1 MELDEKVLKNG
12 EYAVFELRA
21 LYQRY
26 GYTQYKMSKFE
37 EYDLYMQN
45 KDFLVGDGVITF
57 NDTDGKLLALKPDV
71 TLSII
76 KKSKDE
82 AHVTQKV
89 YYNENVYRISKN
101 THTFKEI
108 MQTGL
113 ECIGD
118 IDLYAM
124 TEVVLLAVRSLAA
137 VSENYILDL
146 SHLGVVSA
154 LVNALPASEEQKKKI
169 IACIGEKNPHG
180 IKEICAACGAEEFL
194 AEKLIT
200 LTYAYGTP
208 KDVYRELRALD
219 AGKEAE
225 DAIAELETITDAL
238 DSIGFG
244 DRVRVDFSVVN
255 DMNYYSGVVFRGFVD
270 GIPEGILSGGCYDK
284 LMQKMGRKSGAVGF
298 AVYLDML
305 DRLDR
310 REKKYDADMVL
321 LYEEN
326 VDTGDLVRAIDLLT
340 GSGKSVIA
348 EKAIPVGI
356 RYRQLLSFRNGGL
369 EILETN
375 D

>member
-12 EYAVFELRA
+12 EHAVFELRA

-37 EYDLYMQN
+37 EYDLYVEN

-76 KKSKDE
+76 KKTKDE
-82 AHVTQKV
+82 ARVTQKV

-118 IDLYAM
+118 IDLYGM
-124 TEVVLLAVRSLAA
+124 TEVVLLAVKSLAA
-137 VSENYILDL
+137 ISENYILDL

-154 LVNALPASEEQKKKI
+154 LVDMLPATVEQKRRVI
-169 IACIGEKNPHG
+169 TCIGEKNPNG
-180 IKEICAACGAEEFL
+180 IREICTECGAEHFL

-200 LTYAYGTP
+200 LTYAYGEP
-208 KDVYRELRALD
+208 KKVYRELRSLD
-219 AGKEAE
+219 LGVEAE
-225 DAIAELETITDAL
+225 KAISELETITDAL
-238 DSIGFG
+238 DSIGLC
-244 DRVRVDFSVVN
+244 DRVRIDFSVVN
-255 DMNYYSGVVFRGFVD
+255 DMNYYSGVVLRGFVD
-270 GIPEGILSGGCYDK
+270 GIPEGILSGGRYDK
-284 LMQKMGRKSGAVGF
+284 LMEKMGRRVGAIGF
-298 AVYLDML
+298 AVYLDLL

-310 REKKYDADMVL
+310 KEKQYDADMVL
-321 LYEEN
+321 LYDEDADAGE
-326 VDTGDLVRAIDLLT
+326 LMRAVDLLT
-340 GSGKSVIA
+340 GSGKRVIA
-348 EKAIPVGI
+348 EKAIPTGI

>member
-37 EYDLYMQN
+37 EYDLYVEN

-76 KKSKDE
+76 KKTKDE
-82 AHVTQKV
+82 ERVTQKV

-113 ECIGD
+113 ECVGD

-124 TEVVLLAVRSLAA
+124 TEVLLLAVKSLAA

-154 LVNALPASEEQKKKI
+154 LVEMLPATVEQKRQV

-180 IKEICAACGAEEFL
+180 IREICFECGADQAL
-194 AEKLIT
+194 AEKLVT
-200 LTYAYGTP
+200 LIHAYGAP
-208 KDVYRELRALD
+208 KSVYEKLRALNLGMD
-219 AGKEAE
+219 AEK
-225 DAIAELETITDAL
+225 AICELETITDAL
-238 DSIGFG
+238 DSVGYG
-244 DRVRVDFSVVN
+244 DRVRIDFSVVN

-270 GIPEGILSGGCYDK
+270 GIPEGILSGGRYDK
-284 LMQKMGRKSGAVGF
+284 LMQKMGRKAGAIGF

-305 DRLDR
+305 ERLDR
-310 REKKYDADMVL
+310 KEKKYDADMVL
-321 LYEEN
+321 LYGDDA
-326 VDTGDLVRAIDLLT
+326 DTGELMRAIELLT

-348 EKAIPVGI
+348 EKAIPADI
-356 RYRQLLSFRNGGL
+356 RYRQLISFRNGGL